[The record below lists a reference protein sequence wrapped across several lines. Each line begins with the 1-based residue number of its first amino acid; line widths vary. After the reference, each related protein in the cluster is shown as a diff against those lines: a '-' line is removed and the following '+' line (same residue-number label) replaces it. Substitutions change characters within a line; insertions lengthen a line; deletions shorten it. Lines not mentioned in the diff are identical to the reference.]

1 MDTEFEKQPP
11 LAATTVTEDE
21 VVHNNPN
28 QDAPPPVHVTHKAS
42 SESSSVVRD
51 VLEWRRKDLSLLVLA
66 VATAVYVVLQVYQF
80 NFIPLLSYAAIFVF
94 TSAFVWGNLLRLFGK
109 EGPSMAALEIPEE
122 SIRGIAY
129 SIKVSGEEMV
139 RWMFRVGAEKQW
151 GVFAGTVAALWLLS
165 AVGNYIDF
173 LTFLYIGTV
182 VGMTGPVLYRRY
194 EHIIQEYWWRAREQG
209 NRVYAMVDDKVIR
222 KVKDK
227 TGGLR
232 QNKQHK
238 TE

>member
-1 MDTEFEKQPP
+1 
-11 LAATTVTEDE
+11 
-21 VVHNNPN
+21 
-28 QDAPPPVHVTHKAS
+28 
-42 SESSSVVRD
+42 
-51 VLEWRRKDLSLLVLA
+51 
-66 VATAVYVVLQVYQF
+66 
-80 NFIPLLSYAAIFVF
+80 
-94 TSAFVWGNLLRLFGK
+94 
-109 EGPSMAALEIPEE
+109 MAALEIPEE

-173 LTFLYIGTV
+173 LTFLYIGTSSLMSTCCGIERTGNFVTTYYYYGSFCAGTV

-194 EHIIQEYWWRAREQG
+194 EHIIQEYWWRVREQG